1 MGIQQVKGR
10 AVSMPGGLAI
20 GAGISMLV
28 TMIVAA
34 IGANLVMKQILPQEN
49 IGYCSIIALLAGG
62 ITGAI
67 TASAKVKHR
76 KLVVCLLSGLV
87 YYVTLLSI
95 TALFFGGQYE
105 GMGVTFVT
113 IAIAS
118 VAAALISSREGK
130 QQKHRG
136 HKKSHR

>member
-10 AVSMPGGLAI
+10 AVSIPGGLAI
-20 GAGISMLV
+20 GAAVSMVV
-28 TMIVAA
+28 TIIIAA
-34 IGANLVMKQILPQEN
+34 IGANLVMNQILPQEN
-49 IGYCSIIALLAGG
+49 IGYCSLFALLAGG

-87 YYVTLLSI
+87 YYVILLSM

-105 GMGVTFVT
+105 GMGVTLITV
-113 IAIAS
+113 AIAT
-118 VAAALISSREGK
+118 VAAAMISSREGK
-130 QQKHRG
+130 QKKHRG
-136 HKKSHR
+136 HKKYRR